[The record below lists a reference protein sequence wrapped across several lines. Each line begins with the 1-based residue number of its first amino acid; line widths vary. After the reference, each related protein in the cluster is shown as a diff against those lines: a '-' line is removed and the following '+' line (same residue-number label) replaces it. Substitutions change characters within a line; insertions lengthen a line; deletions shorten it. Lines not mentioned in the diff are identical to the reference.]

1 MNNISIRQAVKTDAQ
16 IITELNLQA
25 GGGVAEFLLTGLIP
39 NVSPKQMMQHQIES
53 DEAPYSYQFVIVAEL
68 DNRVVGSANFYPSE
82 FNHVPDASE
91 ESFIPF
97 DRTNAVLAP
106 MYRHCPKNTIYLHAL
121 AVLPEYQG
129 KRIGKKL
136 LDYVKNIAKEKK
148 QAVTLHAWMDNHR
161 AIKLYENEGFKII
174 ERIEIKCQPLL
185 PHDGGMVLMQFN

>member
-1 MNNISIRQAVKTDAQ
+1 MNNISIRSAKKTDAK

-53 DEAPYSYQFVIVAEL
+53 DEAPYSYQFVTVAEL
-68 DNRVVGSANFYPSE
+68 DNHVVASAHFYPSE
-82 FNHVPDASE
+82 FNHAPDATE

-97 DRTNAVLAP
+97 DRTNVVLAP
-106 MYRHCPKNTIYLHAL
+106 MYRHCSKNTIYLHAL

-129 KRIGKKL
+129 RGIGKKL
-136 LDYVKNIAKEKK
+136 LDYVKNISQEKN
-148 QAVTLHAWMDNHR
+148 QAVTLHAWADNHS
-161 AIKLYENEGFKII
+161 AIKLYEREGFKII
-174 ERIEIKCQPLL
+174 ECIKIQRQPLL